1 LRAAG
6 ADPEPLLFALA
17 VAAAGE
23 RLLLSYP
30 RSGGDGRTILPSHF
44 FRAAAEALTGRRV
57 GVEDID
63 SLPRELF
70 TRVPTSRFGAATPA
84 DRPLPCHPRSGGAG
98 RTFLP
103 PHFFRAAAEALT
115 GRRVG
120 VGDIDSLPRELFTRV
135 PTSRFGAAT
144 PEEALTAGEY
154 DRTLLA
160 LLP

>member
-1 LRAAG
+1 ERSFPAPPRQDALLLDRERVRLSAAGRWEIPLRAAG

-63 SLPRELF
+63 SLPREL
-70 TRVPTSRFGAATPA
+70 
-84 DRPLPCHPRSGGAG
+84 
-98 RTFLP
+98 
-103 PHFFRAAAEALT
+103 
-115 GRRVG
+115 
-120 VGDIDSLPRELFTRV
+120 
-135 PTSRFGAAT
+135 
-144 PEEALTAGEY
+144 
-154 DRTLLA
+154 
-160 LLP
+160 